1 MLIAMYDLG
10 SMKVIVIEN
19 NAMRNTKLIDMIC
32 GQLQE
37 FNSAASPNHTI
48 SLTTTRSKTWPRQPK
63 KVPIRVTGNDFL
75 EK

>member
-1 MLIAMYDLG
+1 MYDLG

-48 SLTTTRSKTWPRQPK
+48 SPNNHTVKDLAKATKEGPHKNYR
-63 KVPIRVTGNDFL
+63 
-75 EK
+75 